1 MHTHYRNKKN
11 KMNSYVTGSGRGR
24 REGPIGGPGVG
35 GRGGMG
41 PVRGR
46 GGGGPPR
53 RGNKF

>member
-1 MHTHYRNKKN
+1 
-11 KMNSYVTGSGRGR
+11 MNSYVTGSGRGR